1 MREQPAPLWMR
12 IRPST
17 ATAYAHKPRAPGQ
30 FALSAC
36 HFGPG
41 PRLPAEE
48 TGVPVGP
55 RSSCPDRGCDRL
67 CARRRFGGGPAA
79 IYEETT
85 TFGGP
90 RRWAGQSARDCLC
103 VDNNL
108 GRFVWVVGA
117 TVYAWTKLQ
126 VTVGTAAPGVS
137 SLRQLDARVSL
148 GRIRTHRT
156 AIPARRRPVRGD
168 LR

>member
-12 IRPST
+12 TRPST

-55 RSSCPDRGCDRL
+55 RSSGPDCGCDRL
-67 CARRRFGGGPAA
+67 CARAPIRRRTGCHLRGDHHVRGPTSLGRAECA
-79 IYEETT
+79 RLPMRGQPPGTVRL
-85 TFGGP
+85 GC
-90 RRWAGQSARDCLC
+90 RRDRLC
-103 VDNNL
+103 VDKAA
-108 GRFVWVVGA
+108 GHSRYRCPRRVVA
-117 TVYAWTKLQ
+117 TPAEC
-126 VTVGTAAPGVS
+126 S
-137 SLRQLDARVSL
+137 SQPWSHQIA
-148 GRIRTHRT
+148 GT
-156 AIPARRRPVRGD
+156 AIPARRRSVRGD